1 MFTGESAMEPH
12 ERQQRI
18 LEVIEDAVKS
28 QGYPPTVREI
38 GAAVGLCSPASVQGH
53 LTALEEM
60 GYIRRGS
67 SKRRALEVV
76 RPSGRAASLVV
87 PPGLAG
93 VPLVGRVAAGVPL
106 LAEDNIEESLEI
118 PRFLG
123 EGSGCFALRVAGT
136 SMINAGILDGDIVVV
151 RQQETADDGD
161 IVVAL
166 LEDEATL
173 KRFFREADLIRLQ
186 PENDAMEP
194 ILTRDPRKS
203 HGSSKE
209 TLMDTMRGQER
220 VQTLGA
226 CLSSLGPGDACPCCG
241 GRLEARVFQGAP
253 RGQVG
258 RSTSVSAAARALA
271 TPVGAEPTGD
281 HALQCPE
288 CGCEIDAEEGPL
300 ETKVRRALNPAA

>member
-1 MFTGESAMEPH
+1 MFTRERAMELH

-18 LEVIEDAVKS
+18 LEVIEEAVRS

-53 LTALEEM
+53 LSALEEM

-67 SKRRALEVV
+67 AKRRALEVV
-76 RPSGRAASLVV
+76 RPMGSSLSAAGAG
-87 PPGLAG
+87 GLTG

-106 LAEDNIEESLEI
+106 LAEDNVEDSLEI

-123 EGSGCFALRVAGT
+123 EAGRCFALRVAGT

-173 KRFFREADLIRLQ
+173 KRFYREADQVRLQ
-186 PENDAMEP
+186 PENDAMQP
-194 ILTRDPRKS
+194 ILTRDPRIVGKVT
-203 HGSSKE
+203 GV
-209 TLMDTMRGQER
+209 LR
-220 VQTLGA
+220 
-226 CLSSLGPGDACPCCG
+226 
-241 GRLEARVFQGAP
+241 RL
-253 RGQVG
+253 
-258 RSTSVSAAARALA
+258 
-271 TPVGAEPTGD
+271 
-281 HALQCPE
+281 
-288 CGCEIDAEEGPL
+288 
-300 ETKVRRALNPAA
+300 

>member
-1 MFTGESAMEPH
+1 MFTGGRAMELH
-12 ERQQRI
+12 ERQQQI
-18 LEVIEDAVKS
+18 LEVIEEMIKA

-53 LTALEEM
+53 LSALEEM

-76 RPSGRAASLVV
+76 RPSDAVRSQVV
-87 PPGLAG
+87 PLPSRAG

-106 LAEDNIEESLEI
+106 LAEENVQDTIDI

-123 EGSGCFALRVAGT
+123 EEGACFALRVTGS

-173 KRFFREADLIRLQ
+173 KRFYRESDQIRLQ

-194 ILTRDPRKS
+194 ILTRDPRI
-203 HGSSKE
+203 
-209 TLMDTMRGQER
+209 
-220 VQTLGA
+220 
-226 CLSSLGPGDACPCCG
+226 
-241 GRLEARVFQGAP
+241 
-253 RGQVG
+253 VG
-258 RSTSVSAAARALA
+258 RV
-271 TPVGAEPTGD
+271 TGV
-281 HALQCPE
+281 L
-288 CGCEIDAEEGPL
+288 
-300 ETKVRRALNPAA
+300 RRL

>member
-1 MFTGESAMEPH
+1 MFTRERAMELH

-18 LEVIEDAVKS
+18 LEVIEDAVKA

-53 LTALEEM
+53 LSALEAM

-67 SKRRALEVV
+67 AKRRALEVV
-76 RPSGRAASLVV
+76 RPAVRMSAF
-87 PPGLAG
+87 PGAG
-93 VPLVGRVAAGVPL
+93 GGGGLPIVGRVAAGVPL
-106 LAEDNIEESLEI
+106 LAEDNVEDSLDI

-123 EGSGCFALRVAGT
+123 EDGGCFALRVAGT

-173 KRFFREADLIRLQ
+173 KRFFREADQVRLQ

-194 ILTRDPRKS
+194 ILTRDPRIVGKVT
-203 HGSSKE
+203 GV
-209 TLMDTMRGQER
+209 LR
-220 VQTLGA
+220 
-226 CLSSLGPGDACPCCG
+226 
-241 GRLEARVFQGAP
+241 RL
-253 RGQVG
+253 
-258 RSTSVSAAARALA
+258 
-271 TPVGAEPTGD
+271 
-281 HALQCPE
+281 
-288 CGCEIDAEEGPL
+288 
-300 ETKVRRALNPAA
+300 